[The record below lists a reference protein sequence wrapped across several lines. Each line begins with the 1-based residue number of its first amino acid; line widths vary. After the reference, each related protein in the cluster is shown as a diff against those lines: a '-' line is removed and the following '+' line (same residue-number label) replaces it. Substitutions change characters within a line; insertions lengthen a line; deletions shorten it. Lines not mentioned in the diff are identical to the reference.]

1 VTFGDERFHRVRHKL
16 GTGGCQGQ
24 MSVMAMLRQSPV
36 VPVSVLE
43 PAAVN
48 IGISNGAKTEVLSGL
63 KESDQVVLQ

>member
-1 VTFGDERFHRVRHKL
+1 VHGPIEVGKTPMNKIKA
-16 GTGGCQGQ
+16 QGQ